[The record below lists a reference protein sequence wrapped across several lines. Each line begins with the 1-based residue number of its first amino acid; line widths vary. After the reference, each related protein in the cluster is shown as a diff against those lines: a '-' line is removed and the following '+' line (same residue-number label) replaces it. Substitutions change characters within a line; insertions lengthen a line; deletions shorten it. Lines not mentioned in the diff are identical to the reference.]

1 MIRFAVPNKGR
12 LYEPTLSMLK
22 QVGLSPINRRKVE
35 LISKTI
41 NPDVD
46 LIFAR
51 PEDIPKLVEKGAAD
65 LGITGRDFVVESE
78 AVVEELLDLEF
89 CKAKIVLAA
98 PQSLRIRGVNDVKP
112 GSRVATKFVNIARRY
127 FAGKKNV
134 EVVALSG
141 ATEVMPSLGVASLI
155 IDTIETG
162 ETLAVHGLEV
172 IDELLESSARLIANK
187 ESIKVKK
194 IEINDIVMAF
204 RSVLYARGKK
214 MIMMN
219 VPEKALSD
227 VVKLLPSMAGPT
239 IAKVEAPEPTWEVYS
254 VIDESEVYK
263 VISLVKKV
271 GAKDVVILP
280 IERIIP

>member
-1 MIRFAVPNKGR
+1 
-12 LYEPTLSMLK
+12 MLK